1 MSVTYSF
8 RGLMETP
15 DGRTILYY
23 ENAPSELGKIA
34 LINGYT
40 IQAQMLS
47 TQNFVTSLDRPL
59 YECDIVGIKGE
70 NADFLVEYSASKMA
84 FVLNQ
89 LNGEKSYFLFDKIDL
104 IAAYKG
110 TLYDERIASTH
121 GEAYMT
127 L

>member
-8 RGLMETP
+8 RGLMETQ

-23 ENAPSELGKIA
+23 ENAPSELGKVA
-34 LINGYT
+34 MLNGYK
-40 IQAQMLS
+40 IVAQMLS
-47 TQNFVTSLDRPL
+47 TQNFAPALNRPL
-59 YECDIVGIKGE
+59 YECDIVQFAGE

-104 IAAYKG
+104 ITAYKG
-110 TLYDERIASTH
+110 TSYDERITSTH